1 MSSFFRDLG
10 YALRTLR
17 RAPGFA
23 FISILVMAVGIGAN
37 AAIFTVIRS
46 VLLRPLPFPHPER
59 LVALYGQNDLADPK
73 SENVVAAGDFYEWQK
88 AAHGF
93 EQMALWRWTG
103 YNMTNSTGELPE
115 FLNAG
120 ACSWNLF
127 STFGVNPAVGRSFTA
142 ADDGTGAAPTV
153 MLSWNFFERR
163 FGGNPSIV
171 GRTIYLNSK
180 PYTVVGVLPK
190 LFTYPDPKIQLWVP
204 FHVEA
209 NSDEIQSHYNH
220 RSHVVARLKPGVSA
234 AVATQEVSAVEYQL
248 YQRFHG
254 NGPVSKGVLSRPLLN
269 DLVEDVQTQLYVLMA
284 AIGCLLLIACLNL
297 SNLLVARSAM
307 RLRETAIRT
316 ALGSSRWQLI
326 RQQLAESLVIC
337 VAGGILGAALATGA
351 TDWLTTHWT
360 NIPRVEA
367 VHPDGMVLAF
377 AIAIIFLTGILSGL
391 LPAVAATRSGILSSL
406 QQVSRSIGGSTSR
419 ALLRKVLLTAEVALT
434 VVMLI
439 GAGLLFR
446 SFLRLRSVDL
456 GCETRNVLTM
466 NFFLRGD
473 KYSKPEQILS
483 FDTQLLEQVR
493 RLPGVTAAGLTN
505 VVPGDGYYGD
515 TEVKISEHPPLPLG
529 EHRFALFR
537 TADPGYFQAIGIP
550 LIEGRFFRNDERLDH
565 DRFVIVNRKFV
576 RSFFPNEDPIGKHL
590 HTSWRSSQGEDYEIV
605 GVVGDTPWQV
615 GRPVPEM
622 MWFPILSGIPSSTAD
637 AMLVIR
643 SDRNVVSLALPVQKV
658 IAALDPSLPVKEVL
672 TMDQIIGRSTE
683 DSSFS
688 ASLVMVFAGISL
700 LLAAVGLYG
709 VLAYLVTQRTV
720 EIGIRMALGAARQ
733 NILKDTLIDGMRP
746 ALIGL
751 VLGIA
756 GSAAVTQTIR
766 SVLYGTSPFD
776 TAVFVSV
783 IGTLLLTAAVACL
796 LPALRAT
803 RIEPMRALRTE

>member
-1 MSSFFRDLG
+1 MSSFLRDLG

-37 AAIFTVIRS
+37 ASIFTVIRS
-46 VLLRPLPFPHPER
+46 VLLRPLPFPHPDR
-59 LVALYGQNDLADPK
+59 LVALYGQNDLDKPD
-73 SENVVAAGDFYEWQK
+73 SDNIVAAGDFYEWQK
-88 AAHGF
+88 ASHGF
-93 EQMALWRWTG
+93 EQMALWRWGG
-103 YNMTNSTGELPE
+103 YNMTNSAGELPE

-120 ACSWNLF
+120 TCSWNLF
-127 STFGVNPAVGRSFTA
+127 STLGVNPAVGRSFTSS
-142 ADDGTGAAPTV
+142 DDRIGAIPSV
-153 MLSWNFFERR
+153 MLSWDFFARR
-163 FGGNPSIV
+163 FGGNSLII

-180 PYTVVGVLPK
+180 PYIVIGVLPK
-190 LFTYPDPKIQLWVP
+190 LFTYPDAKIQLWVP

-209 NSDEIQSHYNH
+209 NLEELQSHYDH
-220 RSHVVARLKPGVSA
+220 RDHVVARLKPGVSP
-234 AVATQEVSAVEYQL
+234 VTATQEVSAVEHQL
-248 YQRFHG
+248 YLRFHG
-254 NGPVSKGVLSRPLLN
+254 NGPVAQGALFRPLLN
-269 DLVEDVQTQLYVLMA
+269 DLVEGVQTQLYVLMA

-316 ALGSSRWQLI
+316 ALGSSRWRLI

-360 NIPRVEA
+360 NIPRAEA
-367 VHPDGMVLAF
+367 VHPDGMVLTF
-377 AIAIIFLTGILSGL
+377 AIALIFLTGILSGL
-391 LPAVAATRSGILSSL
+391 LPAVAATRSSILGNL
-406 QQVSRSIGGSTSR
+406 QQAARSIGGSTSR
-419 ALLRKVLLTAEVALT
+419 ASLRKILLTAEVALT

-456 GCETRNVLTM
+456 GCSTRNVLTM

-473 KYSKPEQILS
+473 KYSKPEQIVS

-493 RLPGVTAAGLTN
+493 RLPGVSAAGLTN

-515 TEVKISEHPPLPLG
+515 TEVKVSEHPPLPLG

-537 TADPGYFQAIGIP
+537 TADPGYFQAMGIP
-550 LIEGRFFRNDERLDH
+550 LVEGRFFSDNERLDH
-565 DRFVIVNRKFV
+565 DKFVIVNREFV
-576 RSFFPNEDPIGKHL
+576 RLFFSKEDPIGKHI
-590 HTSWRSSQGEDYEIV
+590 HVNWRSSAGEDYEIV
-605 GVVGDTPWQV
+605 GVVGDTLWKV
-615 GRPVPEM
+615 GRPVREM
-622 MWFPILSGIPSSTAD
+622 MWFPILAGIPGNSSD
-637 AMLVIR
+637 VMLVVR
-643 SDRNVVSLALPVQKV
+643 SDRDVESLALPVQKT
-658 IAALDPSLPVKEVL
+658 IAGLDANLPVKEIL

-688 ASLVMVFAGISL
+688 ATLVLAFAGISL
-700 LLAAVGLYG
+700 LLAAIGLYG
-709 VLAYLVTQRTV
+709 VLAYLVAQRTV

-733 NILKDTLIDGMRP
+733 DILKDTLIDGMWP

-756 GSAAVTQTIR
+756 TGAAVTQTIR
-766 SVLYGTSPFD
+766 SVLYGTSPLD
-776 TAVFVSV
+776 ITVFVSV
-783 IGTLLLTAAVACL
+783 TGTLLFTAMMACL

-803 RIEPMRALRTE
+803 RIEPMQALRTE